1 MVKLSMSS
9 RIHPHSTTA
18 GRDSPL
24 VPLLGKEPA
33 AFFLTPGNGILFLQ
47 STNYPKILTIHN
59 FHTVNQMKKR
69 SDPIPAKQRLDQML
83 SKLKDHDFRITPQRL
98 AVLKVLAASDGHPS
112 VERIYDTV
120 RTQFPTTSIAT
131 IYKTVALL
139 KQEKE
144 VLEIS
149 FPDGS
154 NRYDGNKPY
163 PHPHLICT
171 RCKKIID
178 PDLSSLEDLAR
189 EITKETGFKI
199 STHRVDFFGLCREC
213 Q

>member
-1 MVKLSMSS
+1 
-9 RIHPHSTTA
+9 
-18 GRDSPL
+18 
-24 VPLLGKEPA
+24 
-33 AFFLTPGNGILFLQ
+33 
-47 STNYPKILTIHN
+47 
-59 FHTVNQMKKR
+59 MKKR
-69 SDPIPAKQRLDQML
+69 SPHTVPAMQRLDQML
-83 SKLKDHDFRITPQRL
+83 SKLRDHDFRITPQRL

-112 VERIYDTV
+112 VERIYETV
-120 RTQFPTTSIAT
+120 RAQFPTTSIAT

-139 KQEKE
+139 KQENE
-144 VLEIS
+144 VIEIS

-178 PDLSSLEDLAR
+178 PDLSSLEDLAK
-189 EITKETGFKI
+189 EVAKETGFQI
-199 STHRVDFFGLCREC
+199 HTHRVDFFGLCREC

>member
-1 MVKLSMSS
+1 
-9 RIHPHSTTA
+9 
-18 GRDSPL
+18 
-24 VPLLGKEPA
+24 
-33 AFFLTPGNGILFLQ
+33 
-47 STNYPKILTIHN
+47 
-59 FHTVNQMKKR
+59 MKKR
-69 SDPIPAKQRLDQML
+69 SDTVPARERLDQML
-83 SKLKDHDFRITPQRL
+83 AKLKGHNFRITPQRL
-98 AVLKVLAASDGHPS
+98 AVLKVLAASEGHPS
-112 VERIYDTV
+112 VERIYESV

-139 KQEKE
+139 KQENE

-178 PDLSSLEDLAR
+178 PDLSSLEDLSK
-189 EITKETGFKI
+189 EITRETGFQI

>member
-1 MVKLSMSS
+1 
-9 RIHPHSTTA
+9 
-18 GRDSPL
+18 
-24 VPLLGKEPA
+24 
-33 AFFLTPGNGILFLQ
+33 
-47 STNYPKILTIHN
+47 
-59 FHTVNQMKKR
+59 MKKR
-69 SDPIPAKQRLDQML
+69 SDSVPAKLRLEQML
-83 SKLKDHDFRITPQRL
+83 LKLRGHDFRITPQRL

-112 VERIYDTV
+112 VERIYETV
-120 RTQFPTTSIAT
+120 RDQFPTTSIAT

-139 KQEKE
+139 KKE
-144 VLEIS
+144 NELIEIS

-178 PDLSSLEDLAR
+178 PDLSSLEEMAA
-189 EITKETGFKI
+189 EVTKETGFQI
-199 STHRVDFFGLCREC
+199 HTHRVDFFGLCREC

>member
-1 MVKLSMSS
+1 
-9 RIHPHSTTA
+9 
-18 GRDSPL
+18 
-24 VPLLGKEPA
+24 
-33 AFFLTPGNGILFLQ
+33 
-47 STNYPKILTIHN
+47 
-59 FHTVNQMKKR
+59 
-69 SDPIPAKQRLDQML
+69 ML
-83 SKLKDHDFRITPQRL
+83 SKLKGHDFRITPQRL
-98 AVLKVLAASDGHPS
+98 AVLNVLAASDGHPS
-112 VERIYDTV
+112 VERIYDMV
-120 RTQFPTTSIAT
+120 RVQFPTTSIAT

-139 KQEKE
+139 KQENE

-178 PDLSSLEDLAR
+178 PDLSSLEDLAKEVTR
-189 EITKETGFKI
+189 ETGFQI
-199 STHRVDFFGLCREC
+199 ATHRVDFFGLCREC

>member
-1 MVKLSMSS
+1 
-9 RIHPHSTTA
+9 
-18 GRDSPL
+18 
-24 VPLLGKEPA
+24 
-33 AFFLTPGNGILFLQ
+33 
-47 STNYPKILTIHN
+47 
-59 FHTVNQMKKR
+59 MKKR
-69 SDPIPAKQRLDQML
+69 SDPVPAQQRLDQML
-83 SKLKDHDFRITPQRL
+83 SKLRDHDFRITPQRL
-98 AVLKVLAASDGHPS
+98 AVLKVLAVSNGHPS

-120 RTQFPTTSIAT
+120 RAQFPTTSIAT

-139 KQEKE
+139 KQENE
-144 VLEIS
+144 VIEIS

-178 PDLSSLEDLAR
+178 PDLSSLEDLAK
-189 EITKETGFKI
+189 EVAQETGFQI
-199 STHRVDFFGLCREC
+199 TNHRLDFFGICREC